1 MTLKRYQQ
9 IIVLLTG
16 LTLVIIVLTF
26 ILYWQARNKPN
37 VEVVFLD
44 VGQGDS
50 ILIKTKYN
58 QQILIDGG
66 PDANVLGRL
75 GRHLPFYDKDLDLVI
90 ATHPDADHIAGLVDV
105 LKRYRVGLMLEPGL
119 AHPTGIYQAL
129 QQEIAKK
136 SITQHLVAS
145 RQIYDLGDNL
155 FLDVLYP
162 DTSFVGQDL
171 EDANSASIV
180 VRLTDGQI
188 DYLFTGDAPIETED
202 KIAAL
207 YGSGLDSEILKLGHH
222 GSKTSSSEPF
232 LEAVAPEA
240 AVISVGRDNRYGHPS
255 LTILNRLKKLQIP
268 VLRTDELGDIKLRS
282 DGEYVE
288 LK

>member
-207 YGSGLDSEILKLGHH
+207 YGSGLDSEILKLCHH
-222 GSKTSSSEPF
+222 RRKTSSSEPF

>member
-136 SITQHLVAS
+136 SITEHLVAS